1 MNNCVFLPHILT
13 FICLLNFGIN
23 AEVGNRTAYNF
34 FTSAMQYPIK
44 LLEDRYS
51 KLDLEGR
58 PVTVLPYA
66 NEEDCKIIMDA
77 LKNFDPDYSDEYRSK
92 SQLKNMPVISKF
104 INCPLHTRMTEH
116 SLEFRL

>member
-1 MNNCVFLPHILT
+1 MLAKNNVNSATSASLNKFVGKLT
-13 FICLLNFGIN
+13 TVPPRKTLESHLNYIS
-23 AEVGNRTAYNF
+23 ERRTAYNS

-66 NEEDCKIIMDA
+66 NEEDCKIITDA
-77 LKNFDPDYSDEYRSK
+77 LK
-92 SQLKNMPVISKF
+92 
-104 INCPLHTRMTEH
+104 
-116 SLEFRL
+116 

>member
-1 MNNCVFLPHILT
+1 MT

-23 AEVGNRTAYNF
+23 AEVGNRTAYNS

-66 NEEDCKIIMDA
+66 NEEDCKIITDA
-77 LKNFDPDYSDEYRSK
+77 LKKLTLTTVMSIDQSLNSK
-92 SQLKNMPVISKF
+92 TCLSFL
-104 INCPLHTRMTEH
+104 
-116 SLEFRL
+116 SL